1 MPFGL
6 TGAPA
11 SFQRLMDSVLRGL
24 PFASTYL
31 DDILVYS
38 PTVESHKD
46 HLHQVLLCLR
56 EAGLTLRGRKCCIGV
71 PKVCYLGHIFSA
83 SGIQPDPN
91 KVHAVQAWPTPTDVT
106 TLRQFLGLA
115 SYYRR
120 YVQKFADIA
129 VPLHALTQK
138 EVPFNWTTVHDEAFS
153 YLKSVLTQAPI
164 PTYPDFSTKAPTFVL

>member
-6 TGAPA
+6 SGAPG

-38 PTVESHKD
+38 PNVESHKD
-46 HLHQVLLCLR
+46 HLHQVFLR
-56 EAGLTLRGRKCCIGV
+56 LQKAGLTLRGRKCYIGV

-106 TLRQFLGLA
+106 TLRQFLGFA

-120 YVQKFADIA
+120 YVLKFADIA
-129 VPLHALTQK
+129 APLHALTQK
-138 EVPFNWTTVHDEAFS
+138 GVSFQWTTAHDEAFS
-153 YLKSVLTQAPI
+153 HLNVNLGTTQDVAFKI
-164 PTYPDFSTKAPTFVL
+164 SLIRVEL